1 MSRPRLTLQHG
12 LLFSM
17 VAALT
22 CWVTL
27 FAWRGF
33 VSDSANYLAPLLTY
47 AVLMAGLGAL
57 ARWARVPVLL
67 VPLLQLLLLGAWLLN
82 QYGGHG
88 PLPTPD
94 NLDAL
99 TEAFR
104 HAVDSANTYRAPVPR
119 SAPTVTPVLV
129 AGGGACLIMVDLLA
143 AGLGR
148 VPLSGLP
155 LLLVYSLPVSIV
167 GSSINWIVFVLVASG
182 FLTLLFLREDERF
195 SQWGRQVQADPRGGD
210 PTGFG
215 VRTGSARSNAVAI
228 GSTVTAL
235 ALFVPA
241 VIPELDVNL
250 FSGGIGSGHGPGT
263 TIINPIA
270 DLRTDLRRG
279 PDVPL
284 LTVTTDDPDPSYFK
298 IAVLGN
304 FNGDAWTTG
313 DRHLD
318 DGQSANGQA
327 MPPLPGLNPLVVD
340 TTAYRYE
347 LSSTDDLD
355 FTWLPVP
362 EHVISADAPGLWRYD
377 TSTRDFISGDPSQYA
392 DELTWTAN
400 GIVPDYD
407 VDALASARTP
417 ADSALQDYYTSLPLT
432 GNTIPEVVRNIAAD
446 QTRDEGTKYEKAVA
460 LQNYLRSDLFHYT
473 TDVNVGNGSS
483 NLAEFLSPEGR
494 RGYCEQFASAFAVM
508 ARVLDIP
515 TRVVIGFLNPSNVGP
530 DTYEFS
536 SHDLHAWPEVY
547 FEGSGWVRFEPTP
560 GNTAEAPA
568 FTGEPVTNAPSGPT
582 SSAAQ
587 PSNDLPTSRAPSAPA
602 SGPDE
607 AFGSSESGF
616 PWLTVLGTGA
626 GLLVLLVLSL
636 VPQLVRRRRRRLR
649 WSLGTAEAAWA
660 ELRDCVVDLGRP
672 WPAGRSPQEIGGV
685 VAPQLAALDGS
696 LRPPQGR
703 SANPEAAA
711 ALDRLVRAVELER
724 YSGRALVVDPAE
736 LESDVDTCTAALAAG
751 VSTAQR
757 RKARWLPRS
766 LRGRRPVSEGLNRM
780 RSARDNVVD
789 HVG

>member
-1 MSRPRLTLQHG
+1 MSRPRLTLQRG
-12 LLFSM
+12 LLVST

-22 CWVTL
+22 CWITL

-33 VSDSANYLAPLLTY
+33 VSDSGNYLGPLFTY
-47 AVLMAGLGAL
+47 AFVMAALGAF

-67 VPLLQLLLLGAWLLN
+67 VPVLQLLLLGVWLLN
-82 QYGGHG
+82 QYGGQG
-88 PLPTPD
+88 ALPTPD

-99 TEAFR
+99 ADAFR
-104 HAVDSANTYRAPVPR
+104 NAVDSANTYQAPVPA

-148 VPLSGLP
+148 VPLAGLP

-167 GSSINWIVFVLVASG
+167 GSSINWLVFVLVAIG

-195 SQWGRQVQADPRGGD
+195 AQWGRQVQADPRGGD

-241 VIPELDVNL
+241 IIPEIDVNL
-250 FSGGIGSGHGPGT
+250 FSGGIGAGQGPGT

-279 PDVPL
+279 EDDPL
-284 LTVTTDDPDPSYFK
+284 LTVTTDDPAPSYFK

-313 DRHLD
+313 DRHIP
-318 DGQSANGQA
+318 DGQTANGQA
-327 MPPLPGLNPLVVD
+327 MPPLPGLNTLVVD
-340 TTAYRYE
+340 TTPHTYGLKA
-347 LSSTDDLD
+347 TDDLD
-355 FTWLPVP
+355 STWLPVP
-362 EHVISADAPGLWRYD
+362 EHVISANAPGLWRYD
-377 TSTRDFISGDPSQYA
+377 TSTRDFISGVRQQTAEGLS
-392 DELTWTAN
+392 WTAD
-400 GIVPDYD
+400 GLVLGYD
-407 VDALASARTP
+407 VDALAAAPP
-417 ADSALQDYYTSLPLT
+417 ADSVLQAYYTSLPST
-432 GNTIPEVVRNIAAD
+432 GNTIPDAVRKLAVSV
-446 QTRDEGTKYEKAVA
+446 TEGQATDYQKAVA
-460 LQNYLRSDLFHYT
+460 LQDWLRSDEFEYT
-473 TDVNVGNGSS
+473 TDVDPGNGSAS
-483 NLAEFLSPEGR
+483 LAEFLSTDGR

-508 ARVLDIP
+508 ARFLEIP
-515 TRVVIGFLNPSNVGP
+515 ARVVIGFLNPEQVGP

-547 FEGSGWVRFEPTP
+547 FAGAGWVRFEPTP
-560 GNTAEAPA
+560 GNSAEAPP
-568 FTGEPVTNAPSGPT
+568 FTDETVSNAPPTSTGPT
-582 SSAAQ
+582 GQASDE
-587 PSNDLPTSRAPSAPA
+587 PPTDRPTSVPT
-602 SGPDE
+602 GPDQ
-607 AFGSSESGF
+607 AFGSEEPGF
-616 PWLTVLGTGA
+616 PWLRVLGTSA
-626 GLLVLLVLSL
+626 GLLVLLLLSF
-636 VPQLVRRRRRRLR
+636 VPQLLRRRRRRLR

-660 ELRDCVVDLGRP
+660 ELRDCVVDLGLP

-736 LESDVDTCTAALAAG
+736 LESDVDACAAALSAG
-751 VSTAQR
+751 VSPAQR

-766 LRGRRPVSEGLNRM
+766 LRGSRPAGEGLTRV

-789 HVG
+789 HVGS